1 MASAPGGTVISALRE
16 SLIHF
21 WNTNEGPAEYF
32 WLHRL
37 FSKIA
42 TSGDDRI
49 REAFDHRTAVA
60 ADPFHC
66 LYDKVDLGPDSE
78 ENNLSK
84 IWYFQVALKLAR
96 TQPSDLPMF
105 KIKSC
110 PAYFQKKVFQYLH
123 VHYGID

>member
-1 MASAPGGTVISALRE
+1 MASAPGGTVITALRE

-37 FSKIA
+37 FSDIV
-42 TSGDDRI
+42 SSEDDRI
-49 REAFDHRTAVA
+49 REVFDHRTAVA

-66 LYDKVDLGPDSE
+66 LYDKVDVPDLGPDLE
-78 ENNLSK
+78 KNNL
-84 IWYFQVALKLAR
+84 ALKVFLKLLR
-96 TQPSDLPMF
+96 TEPSDLPMF

-110 PAYFQKKVFQYLH
+110 PASFRKKVFQYLH